1 MIIFVG
7 FIQLGENIFS
17 IRIIIGYN
25 IEFKVIL
32 ISTVKSQNSTVK
44 MAISNTTTPVNIT
57 NGMSSSVTSS
67 SICSSTTGTK
77 LNSEETYNLN
87 NSLTIRDI
95 LSYIFLSIFFFSF
108 FSYFLLSMM

>member
-87 NSLTIRDI
+87 NS
-95 LSYIFLSIFFFSF
+95 
-108 FSYFLLSMM
+108 